1 MISFDWNQYWVGE
14 IKSFMVHFHGQIM
27 ILELINKKY
36 NDGYDELLLIN
47 IDRINRIYVS
57 FISILSILIKVKRY
71 EIET

>member
-1 MISFDWNQYWVGE
+1 
-14 IKSFMVHFHGQIM
+14 MVHFHGQIM

-57 FISILSILIKVKRY
+57 FFSILSILIKVKRY